1 MGPSEFGYSPSIE
14 RRFQSILRPGALPGR
29 VISLHAD
36 RLVVAMADGERWT
49 HPPRPRP
56 GEAPIMPAV
65 GDWVALMPPAGAP
78 TEAAP
83 WRVDAVLERQSKL
96 SRKVAGAVSREQVVA
111 ANVDT
116 VFLVM
121 GLDGDFNLR
130 RLERFATMAWSS
142 GARPVT
148 ILTKADLASTLAE
161 KVSAAESVVPGV
173 PVHALCAIDRHG
185 LEALDPYLAPG
196 RTVALVGSSGVGK
209 STLINALTGAATQR
223 VGAVRDGD
231 DRGRHTTTHR
241 ELIRLPNDALVIDN
255 PGVREL
261 QLWADEDTSAGL
273 DKAFD
278 DIQALAEQCRFRD
291 CRHES
296 EPGCAVRAA
305 IRTGELEAA
314 RMENLRGL
322 ERELRYQARRQD
334 VATRRAEDRKL
345 GAFYKSVIAAKT
357 SRRR

>member
-1 MGPSEFGYSPSIE
+1 MGPRAYGYSRSIE
-14 RRFQSILRPGALPGR
+14 RMFQPILDSGALPGR
-29 VISLHAD
+29 VISLHSD
-36 RLVVAMADGERWT
+36 RVVVMTADGEHWT
-49 HPPRPRP
+49 RPPRPA
-56 GEAPIMPAV
+56 ESTLMPAV
-65 GDWVALMPPAGAP
+65 GDWVAMTPPEGVSDD
-78 TEAAP
+78 AP
-83 WRVDAVLERQSKL
+83 WHLDAVLERQSKL
-96 SRKVAGAVSREQVVA
+96 SRKVAGARSAEQVVA

-142 GARPVT
+142 GAQPVT
-148 ILTKADLASTLAE
+148 ILTKADLATTLAE
-161 KVSAAESVVPGV
+161 QVAAAEAVVPGI
-173 PVHALCAIDRHG
+173 PVHALSALEQDG
-185 LEALDPYLAPG
+185 LEVLDAYLVPG
-196 RTVALVGSSGVGK
+196 QTVALVGSSGVGK
-209 STLINALTGAATQR
+209 STLINALTGTSAQR

-241 ELIRLPNDALVIDN
+241 EMIRLPSGALIIDN

-261 QLWADEDTSAGL
+261 QLWADEETAAGL
-273 DKAFD
+273 DKVFD
-278 DIQALAEQCRFRD
+278 DIQALAEKCRFRD
-291 CRHES
+291 CGHQS

-305 IRTGELEAA
+305 IRSGELDAA
-314 RMENLRGL
+314 RMDNLRGL

-345 GAFYKSVIAAKT
+345 GAFYKSVIAAKK